1 MVAIPDY
8 VRSSILKAMHDA
20 KLNAIDELV
29 NLFQA
34 KVFTDKPEG
43 IASQVR
49 ITLHEYKARI
59 ESSYSEDDTLKK
71 RVKPERKRRAQTAY
85 NQYIGQRMKELKP
98 TMTGVSSKELMKV
111 AMDSWKQLPNEEKSR
126 IKSEFLSNA
135 NSA

>member
-34 KVFTDKPEG
+34 KVSDKSEG
-43 IASQVR
+43 LASQAR
-49 ITLHEYKARI
+49 AILQEYKLGL
-59 ESSYSEDDTLKK
+59 ESNFSEDDTLKK
-71 RVKPERKRRAQTAY
+71 KAKPERKRRAQTAY
-85 NQYIGQRMKELKP
+85 NQFIGQRMKELKP
-98 TMTGVSSKELMKV
+98 TMTGVSSKELMRV
-111 AMDSWKQLPNEEKSR
+111 AMDSWKNLPNEEKAR
-126 IKSEFLSNA
+126 IKSEFLANA